1 MHSKDLQE
9 RRLKHCLLLSEA
21 FFGAI
26 LSLLGKTVRLVA
38 EHTWTLIVFAAALV
52 DGCCKNL
59 KKTRFLSVL
68 ITSMQWT

>member
-9 RRLKHCLLLSEA
+9 RRLRHCLLLSEV

-52 DGCCKNL
+52 DG
-59 KKTRFLSVL
+59 
-68 ITSMQWT
+68 